1 MHHPPE
7 PGQWQGRTD
16 PDDGPLALRWHQRV
30 EPWHPGAAPGAALVG
45 FASDAG
51 VTRNQGRPGAFEG
64 PAALRH
70 ALRNLAWRRSGP
82 AWDAGDV
89 VCEGDD
95 LEAAQAELG
104 ALVAQLLGDG
114 QLPVVMGG
122 GHEVAFGS
130 FLGLAAHLAGAARP
144 PAIGAVNLDA
154 HLDVRGGARAT
165 SGTPF
170 RQIAEACAA
179 RGWPFRYLCLGLDLD
194 ANTAAPLAE
203 ASRLGGTWIADRE
216 LQGGDL
222 AAPSA
227 RLAELLSSVDVVHL
241 SIDLDALP
249 AADAPGVSAP
259 AARGVPLWV
268 IEALAEQ
275 VVSSGKLA
283 LAEVAELCP
292 RLDVDGRTARLAA
305 RLVARLAADGAT
317 AGAGFRAPRP
327 QPE

>member
-1 MHHPPE
+1 MHRAPD
-7 PGQWQGRTD
+7 PGWWHGRAD

-30 EPWHPGAAPGAALVG
+30 EPWHAGAAPGATLVG

-51 VTRNQGRPGAFEG
+51 IVRNQGRPGASEG

-70 ALRNLAWRRSGP
+70 ALGSLAWHRTAP

-89 VCEGDD
+89 VCEGDA

-104 ALVAQLLGDG
+104 ALVAQLKGDG

-144 PAIGAVNLDA
+144 PAVGVVNLDA
-154 HLDVRGGARAT
+154 HLDVRGGERAT

-194 ANTAAPLAE
+194 ANTAALLA
-203 ASRLGGTWIADRE
+203 ATARLGGSWVPDRD

-222 AAPSA
+222 AAPHA
-227 RLAELLSSVDVVHL
+227 RLAELLSSVDVVQL

-275 VVSSGKLA
+275 VVVSGKLA

-292 RLDVDGRTARLAA
+292 RLDVDGRTARQAA
-305 RLVARLAADGAT
+305 RLVARLAADGASS
-317 AGAGFRAPRP
+317 GAGFRAPGP
-327 QPE
+327 QPG